1 MQSPNNLP
9 TMNRLFHTIV
19 LSLAHLSFIIAQTN
33 EVSSH
38 SYHLVKSADSVDD
51 GVYLIGGYQKQYLYL
66 MNTIKMDPKIGKM
79 RNPMEISGSLPDTLI
94 LTDNDFKDYPS
105 SKLEFEIKKKDNGYV
120 IMQGGKYLCAT
131 STETLSFEDTYKENG
146 IWSIKDQETMDL
158 YRLVLSVRDERYL
171 FFRPRNSNTYP
182 YFFVSDRNSLAV
194 NLYRKDHTINIGNT
208 HFATYYNGKW
218 DSKVPEGVTAYTFII
233 NDTGQD
239 IKLNKTHEYKSGDI
253 IPAGSPVILYSEGEN
268 DYVMELSSPN
278 NSLPKYE
285 NALKGT
291 DSDYLVTTSESQTYY
306 ILSLNENNETNSI
319 GFYPIENF
327 TNTAH
332 KAYLPVNKTSE
343 SKPLYVSLDFINN
356 NTSKVNTHPYEHKDY
371 NKTYNV
377 TGKLCNPHHH
387 GITIRNGKKYIK

>member
-1 MQSPNNLP
+1 MYIMTTDNISDGRFENPILLPNYSSIPETLTLEYNENYSKEK
-9 TMNRLFHTIV
+9 TEVTIKKTT
-19 LSLAHLSFIIAQTN
+19 S
-33 EVSSH
+33 
-38 SYHLVKSADSVDD
+38 
-51 GVYLIGGYQKQYLYL
+51 GYLISQ
-66 MNTIKMDPKIGKM
+66 
-79 RNPMEISGSLPDTLI
+79 
-94 LTDNDFKDYPS
+94 NDY
-105 SKLEFEIKKKDNGYV
+105 
-120 IMQGGKYLCAT
+120 YLCAKDG
-131 STETLSFEDTYKENG
+131 SNLSLETAYKTNG
-146 IWSIKDQETMDL
+146 IWSIENLNTNY
-158 YRLVLSVRDERYL
+158 YRLLVKTNNNINFNFNKDSEKFYVSK
-171 FFRPRNSNTYP
+171 SNTLGP
-182 YFFVSDRNSLAV
+182 

-233 NDTGQD
+233 NDTGQN
-239 IKLNKTHEYKSGDI
+239 IKLNKTHEYKSGEI

-268 DYVMELSSPN
+268 DYVIELSSPN

-332 KAYLPVNKTSE
+332 KAYLPVNKTLE
-343 SKPLYVSLDFINN
+343 SKPLYFSLDFINS
-356 NTSKVNTHPYEHKDY
+356 NTSKVNTHPYENMDY

-377 TGKLCNPHHH
+377 TGQLCNPNHH
-387 GITIRNGKKYIK
+387 GIIIRNGKKYIK

>member
-1 MQSPNNLP
+1 
-9 TMNRLFHTIV
+9 MN
-19 LSLAHLSFIIAQTN
+19 
-33 EVSSH
+33 
-38 SYHLVKSADSVDD
+38 
-51 GVYLIGGYQKQYLYL
+51 
-66 MNTIKMDPKIGKM
+66 
-79 RNPMEISGSLPDTLI
+79 
-94 LTDNDFKDYPS
+94 
-105 SKLEFEIKKKDNGYV
+105 
-120 IMQGGKYLCAT
+120 
-131 STETLSFEDTYKENG
+131 
-146 IWSIKDQETMDL
+146 
-158 YRLVLSVRDERYL
+158 
-171 FFRPRNSNTYP
+171 P
-182 YFFVSDRNSLAV
+182 YFFVTDNNAYAV

-233 NDTGQD
+233 NDTGQN
-239 IKLNKTHEYKSGDI
+239 IKLNKTHEYKSGEI

-268 DYVMELSSPN
+268 DYVIELSSPN

-332 KAYLPVNKTSE
+332 KAYLPVNKTLE
-343 SKPLYVSLDFINN
+343 SKPLYFSLDFINS
-356 NTSKVNTHPYEHKDY
+356 NTSKVNTHPYENKDY

-377 TGKLCNPHHH
+377 TGQLCNPNHH
-387 GITIRNGKKYIK
+387 GIIIRNGKKYIK